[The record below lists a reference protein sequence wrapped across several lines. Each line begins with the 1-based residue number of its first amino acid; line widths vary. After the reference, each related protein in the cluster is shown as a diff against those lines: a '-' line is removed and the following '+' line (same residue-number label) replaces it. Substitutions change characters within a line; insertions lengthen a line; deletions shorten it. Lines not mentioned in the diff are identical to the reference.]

1 MDFSGNAHA
10 IPLTIRRT
18 IGRFRWIVDFHH
30 DRSITRRT
38 SKYLRFIEHVYIN
51 SRTDDKDQDICRYL

>member
-10 IPLTIRRT
+10 IPLTIRRI

-30 DRSITRRT
+30 DRSITRRRNF
-38 SKYLRFIEHVYIN
+38 KVFIEHVYIN

>member
-10 IPLTIRRT
+10 IPLTIRRI
-18 IGRFRWIVDFHH
+18 IGRFRWIFIMI
-30 DRSITRRT
+30 DRSRVEGT